1 MNIYIFLIDITLSLS
16 LQKLVLISSA
26 SVVYNGDD
34 IIDGNEDLPYA
45 SPPMD
50 AYTETKMIQKQVRGV
65 VWGVVLVIRLIVIVF
80 SVFL

>member
-1 MNIYIFLIDITLSLS
+1 MILLSLSLS

-34 IIDGNEDLPYA
+34 IIDGTEDLPYA

-50 AYTETKMIQKQVRGV
+50 AYTETNMIHKQVK
-65 VWGVVLVIRLIVIVF
+65 GVVLDSSL
-80 SVFL
+80 